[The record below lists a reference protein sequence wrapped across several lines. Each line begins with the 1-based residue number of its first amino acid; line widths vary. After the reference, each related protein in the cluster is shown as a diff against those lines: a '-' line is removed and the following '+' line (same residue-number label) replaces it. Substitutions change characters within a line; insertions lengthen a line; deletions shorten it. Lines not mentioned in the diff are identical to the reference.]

1 MRWLL
6 HGPFS
11 VESHQFL
18 PHPSLDTRCTQR
30 LGLQWGHPRGV
41 SGFMRKTWELLEV
54 KVWDSANLQIF
65 SLNPWEACSACSLL
79 VCRMK
84 KQRSL
89 AMEGTLSSRI
99 LYLSEIQSQ
108 RLFISL
114 QEETAEKNPAVSS
127 TLELCDRC
135 CLPRY

>member
-6 HGPFS
+6 HGPFP

-54 KVWDSANLQIF
+54 KVWDSANV
-65 SLNPWEACSACSLL
+65 S
-79 VCRMK
+79 
-84 KQRSL
+84 RSL
-89 AMEGTLSSRI
+89 VEI
-99 LYLSEIQSQ
+99 LG
-108 RLFISL
+108 RL
-114 QEETAEKNPAVSS
+114 AVHVVF
-127 TLELCDRC
+127 L
-135 CLPRY
+135 YAG